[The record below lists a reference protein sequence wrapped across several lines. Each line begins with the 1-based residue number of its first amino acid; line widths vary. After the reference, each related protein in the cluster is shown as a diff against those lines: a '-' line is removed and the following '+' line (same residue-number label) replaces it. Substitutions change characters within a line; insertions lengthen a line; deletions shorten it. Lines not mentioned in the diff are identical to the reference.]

1 MSAPDGGVARNVAG
15 IVAPAR
21 YGSVVLDV
29 DSTLSAVEGVD
40 WLAALRGPATAAEVA
55 AMTERAMN
63 GSVPLEAVYA
73 ERLALI
79 RPTRLEVV
87 ALSAE
92 YVARVQE
99 GARALCARLHLVGCD
114 VIMLSG
120 GLREALLPL
129 AEILGVHRHDVY
141 AVEID
146 FDESGVYTGLRGEQ
160 PLAGQQGK
168 PRVLHGMLPSL
179 ERPVVMIGDGSTDA
193 ATRGVA
199 DAFIAYTGVVRR
211 PGVVAVADAEA
222 PDFATLHGLLFEGP
236 GGVR

>member
-1 MSAPDGGVARNVAG
+1 MSTPDGGLAPHVGG
-15 IVAPAR
+15 IVAPPR
-21 YGSVVLDV
+21 FGSVILDV

-40 WLAALRGPATAAEVA
+40 WLASLRGPQVAAEVE

-63 GSVPLEAVYA
+63 GSVSLEEVYA
-73 ERLALI
+73 ARLALVK
-79 RPTRLEVV
+79 PTRLEVV

-120 GLREALLPL
+120 GLRDALLPL
-129 AEILGVHRHDVY
+129 AEHLGVHRHDVY
-141 AVEID
+141 AVEVD
-146 FDESGVYTGLRGEQ
+146 YDERGVYTGLRGEQ

-168 PRVLHGMLPSL
+168 PRVLHGMLASL
-179 ERPVVMIGDGSTDA
+179 ERPAVMIGDGSTDA
-193 ATRGVA
+193 ATRGIV

-222 PDFATLHGLLFEGP
+222 PDFATLHTLLFDGP
-236 GGVR
+236 GALR